1 MRARL
6 LFIIVAILLVAGFAA
21 QNWPEFQR
29 TAPLNFGV
37 VVSNA
42 PLGVLLLGVLLVSL
56 LAFLISS
63 AAQESRHLMEHRR
76 QAKSLETQRDLAER
90 AEASRFTD
98 LRKHIDTQLREGR
111 QREAIGV
118 TDFEKAMV
126 QSQRELR
133 TQLEQ
138 MNRTLATQLAEL
150 ESRLDARLQRQH
162 AVVDP
167 VLPPADVAPLDEPQR
182 RRVNV

>member
-1 MRARL
+1 
-6 LFIIVAILLVAGFAA
+6 
-21 QNWPEFQR
+21 
-29 TAPLNFGV
+29 
-37 VVSNA
+37 
-42 PLGVLLLGVLLVSL
+42 
-56 LAFLISS
+56 
-63 AAQESRHLMEHRR
+63 
-76 QAKSLETQRDLAER
+76 
-90 AEASRFTD
+90 
-98 LRKHIDTQLREGR
+98 
-111 QREAIGV
+111 
-118 TDFEKAMV
+118 MV

-167 VLPPADVAPLDEPQR
+167 VLPPVDVAPLDEPQR